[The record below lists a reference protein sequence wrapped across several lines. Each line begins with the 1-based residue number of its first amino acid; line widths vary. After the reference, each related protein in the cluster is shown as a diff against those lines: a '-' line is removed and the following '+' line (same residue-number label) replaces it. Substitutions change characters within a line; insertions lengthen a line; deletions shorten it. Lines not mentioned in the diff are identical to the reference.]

1 MTEPR
6 ETLEVSG
13 RSCASTGPR
22 TRKGRRASRP
32 AATGSDRPSPWSW
45 RDHLIRELLI
55 LRRSLVPPGT
65 LRARAERLA
74 LRGLATWRREGMSGL
89 VYRTARKVLRLATG
103 RSPRHDMQDDTEYR
117 DWIERNDPDDLELEG
132 QRRQAA
138 DLTYRPLISI
148 LTPVF
153 NTPVP
158 ILDATIRSVLGQ
170 TYDHWELCLA
180 DGHSTDPRVREAL
193 RAWEGRDPRI
203 RVEFLAE
210 NRGISGNSNA
220 ALATARG
227 EFVALLD
234 HDDLLAP
241 PALFENASL
250 LNRHP
255 EADFIYSDRD
265 LISEDG
271 TRRFLPFLKPEW
283 SPEVML
289 TANYL
294 THLCVFRTRLARQVG
309 GFDPATDGAQDWDL
323 FLRVTERSRGILH
336 IPKVLYHWR
345 YWSRSTATGVE
356 AKPYAQEGQRRT
368 LEAHYQREGISGGV
382 ECLPTGFARIRPRV
396 ESSCRVS
403 IIVAADHETGLWPG
417 CVGRLL
423 ARTRYDDLEVIVIEG
438 HAGGPRRPRSS
449 RGEASLARDPRV
461 RVLAVP
467 GASESP
473 EHLNRAAGRATGD
486 ALLFFS
492 ERLVVDSP
500 EWLSEMAH
508 LLERPAIGAVGPKLL
523 QIDGTLHHAG
533 LVVGLDGLIG
543 HPYEGAPDG
552 YAGILGHTDWYRNYL
567 AVSGDCLLLP
577 RDLFDAIGGFDDR
590 YQGLGADVDLCLRVW
605 EYGRRVVYTPYA
617 KLWHL
622 GPAAATGD
630 RRTPESDRLRARCGP
645 ILAAGDPFFHP
656 HASRSKAV
664 PTLAVSAPAMTGV
677 AGDHG
682 LNLRASDRKV
692 C

>member
-1 MTEPR
+1 
-6 ETLEVSG
+6 
-13 RSCASTGPR
+13 
-22 TRKGRRASRP
+22 
-32 AATGSDRPSPWSW
+32 
-45 RDHLIRELLI
+45 
-55 LRRSLVPPGT
+55 
-65 LRARAERLA
+65 
-74 LRGLATWRREGMSGL
+74 MSGL
-89 VYRTARKVLRLATG
+89 IFKTGRKVFRLATG
-103 RSPRHDMQDDTEYR
+103 RSPRHDMQDDPEYR
-117 DWIERNDPDDLELEG
+117 DWIERNEPDALELG
-132 QRRQAA
+132 RQRGQAA
-138 DLTYRPLISI
+138 SLTYRPLFSI
-148 LTPVF
+148 ITPVY

-180 DGHSTDPRVREAL
+180 DGHSTDPCVREAL

-220 ALATARG
+220 ALAMARG

-255 EADFIYSDRD
+255 EADFLYSDRD

-271 TRRFLPFLKPEW
+271 TRRFLPFFKPDW

-294 THLCVFRTRLARQVG
+294 THLCVFRTQLAREVG

-323 FLRVTERSRGILH
+323 FLRLIERSRRIFH

-345 YWSRSTATGVE
+345 YWSRSTATGVA
-356 AKPYAQEGQRRT
+356 AKPYAQEAQRRT
-368 LEAHYQREGISGGV
+368 LESHYKRQGISGDV
-382 ECLPTGFARIRPRV
+382 ECLPTGFARIRAGEGSPR
-396 ESSCRVS
+396 RVS
-403 IIVAADHETGLWPG
+403 IIIAADRGTGLWPR

-423 ARTRYDDLEVIVIEG
+423 ARTRFDDLEVIVIEG
-438 HAGGPRRPRSS
+438 HAGGPQGRRNGLGR
-449 RGEASLARDPRV
+449 ATVARDPRV
-461 RVLAVP
+461 RVLAEP
-467 GASESP
+467 GAAGSP
-473 EHLNRAAGRATGD
+473 VLLNLAARQATGD
-486 ALLFFS
+486 ALLFLS
-492 ERLVVDSP
+492 ERLVVDSQD
-500 EWLSEMAH
+500 WLSEMAH
-508 LLERPAIGAVGPKLL
+508 LLERPAIGAVGAKLL
-523 QIDGTLHHAG
+523 QVDGTLHHAG

-543 HPYEGAPDG
+543 RPYAGAPDG
-552 YAGILGHTDWYRNYL
+552 YPGILGHTDWYRNYL
-567 AVSGDCLLLP
+567 AVSGDCLLVP
-577 RDLFDAIGGFDDR
+577 RDLFGVIGGFDEQ
-590 YQGLGADVDLCLRVW
+590 YPGLGADVDLCLRVW
-605 EYGRRVVYTPYA
+605 EHGRRVVYTPYA

-622 GPAAATGD
+622 GPAAAAND
-630 RRTPESDRLRARCGP
+630 WRSPEFDRLRARCEP

-656 HASRSKAV
+656 HVSRSSSV
-664 PTLAVSAPAMTGV
+664 PTLAMTAPALAGA

-682 LNLRASDRKV
+682 LDSRASDRKV